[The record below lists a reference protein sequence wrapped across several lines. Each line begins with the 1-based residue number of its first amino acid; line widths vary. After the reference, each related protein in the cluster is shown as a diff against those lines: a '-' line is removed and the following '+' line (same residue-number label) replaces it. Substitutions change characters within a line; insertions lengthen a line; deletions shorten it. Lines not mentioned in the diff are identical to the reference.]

1 MTTWKSYGY
10 EIVSGPIYDRLSH
23 QIVLKVLNGASFT
36 DVGRDVNMSKQ
47 AAQKRFWRAIVNRP
61 LKLIFGDI
69 VKDINVLRIIWK
81 EFIG

>member
-1 MTTWKSYGY
+1 MTTWKAYGM

-47 AAQKRFWRAIVNRP
+47 AAQKRFWKAIVNRP
-61 LKLIFGDI
+61 FKLYFGDI
-69 VKDINVLRIIWK
+69 VKDIEMLSKEWK
-81 EFIG
+81 EFSR